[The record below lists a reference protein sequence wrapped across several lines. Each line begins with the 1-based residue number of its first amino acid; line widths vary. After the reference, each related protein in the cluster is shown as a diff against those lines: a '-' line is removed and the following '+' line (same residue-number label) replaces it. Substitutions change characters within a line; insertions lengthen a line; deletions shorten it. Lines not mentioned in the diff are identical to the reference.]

1 MQQTHIFIIG
11 YRILRVL
18 THTLLGI
25 LIVAVSWPLTQEKT
39 RKKLTKWWCGKLLNC
54 FNIQVFLFG
63 EIPQDNTTNNMVLAN
78 HVSWVDIYALNSVLP
93 LQFIA
98 KSDINQWPILGYLV
112 RKSGTIFINRS
123 SRQDTS
129 RIVKITTDR
138 LVTGANVGFFPEGT
152 TTDGTSLAHFKSSLI
167 QAAIN
172 ANAVIRP
179 VAIRYPL
186 SNGNT
191 NTEMAYAGE
200 TTLGESMMRILK
212 QKKPIVELYFLTP
225 INAQSN
231 NRQALTQLAFHNI
244 AQQLNL

>member
-1 MQQTHIFIIG
+1 MPKTNSLIISFRLLRILTHI
-11 YRILRVL
+11 
-18 THTLLGI
+18 LLGI

-39 RKKLTKWWCGKLLNC
+39 RTKLTKWWCRQLLDC

-63 EIPQDNTTNNMVLAN
+63 ETPQDNATNNMFLAN
-78 HVSWVDIYALNSVLP
+78 HVSWADIYALNSVLP

-112 RKSGTIFINRS
+112 RKSGTIFINRN
-123 SRQDTS
+123 SRKDTS
-129 RIVKITTDR
+129 RIVKMTTDR
-138 LVTGANVGFFPEGT
+138 LLAGANVGFFPEGT

-172 ANAVIRP
+172 ANAMLRP

-186 SNGNT
+186 SIGGI

-200 TTLGESMMRILK
+200 TTLGQSMMRILK
-212 QKKPIVELYFLTP
+212 QKEPVVELYFLAP
-225 INAQSN
+225 IDPQSA
-231 NRQALTQLAFHNI
+231 NRQALSELVFTSIANQLS
-244 AQQLNL
+244 L